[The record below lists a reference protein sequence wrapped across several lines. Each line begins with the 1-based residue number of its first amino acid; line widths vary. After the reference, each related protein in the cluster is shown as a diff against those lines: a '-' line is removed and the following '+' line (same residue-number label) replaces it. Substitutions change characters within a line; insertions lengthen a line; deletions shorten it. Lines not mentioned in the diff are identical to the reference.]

1 MTAFIAWLKNTLHA
15 SCGLFIWKSKKKLIP
30 LPCISSVGQVE
41 SCRARALNNIDLK
54 IKILDPDP
62 LSCISAAISSLLSTP
77 LLQSV
82 LFNTPTIN
90 SIVAIATAVAGL
102 FFSAFNSGSE
112 IAYFSLTPKDLES
125 IADDTRR
132 NRVKQLLDSPE
143 RLLATILVGN
153 NLVNIMIVIVLNYAM
168 NQMFVFN
175 NQVLAFLVQTVIL
188 TFLILLFGEVIPK
201 LYATNNNVSFATG
214 AAPALQALSI
224 LFSPLTKVMVKS
236 MGFVR
241 KAVAKRADDIS
252 AEDLTNALQMS
263 DVKSEDEKDWLEGIL
278 TFGDKTV
285 SEIMTPRIDIVDL
298 DEEETFDNVIKC
310 IVENGY
316 SRMPVYENNP
326 DNIKGILYAKD
337 LLPHI
342 GKETADFNWSKLLR
356 PVYFV
361 PESRRIDDLLED
373 FRKKKIHMAVVV
385 DEFGCT
391 QGLATMEDVL
401 EEIVG
406 DIDDEYD
413 TEEKFYSME
422 DKDTYIF
429 DAKTSITDF
438 LDATDLEE
446 RYFEKYTAEAES
458 IAGLLLNIK
467 GDFLQ
472 EKEKISCGPCDF
484 TVLKVKKYRIAK
496 VKVHINR

>member
-1 MTAFIAWLKNTLHA
+1 M
-15 SCGLFIWKSKKKLIP
+15 
-30 LPCISSVGQVE
+30 
-41 SCRARALNNIDLK
+41 
-54 IKILDPDP
+54 DPDP
-62 LSCISAAISSLLSTP
+62 LSCILSNVAL
-77 LLQSV
+77 LLQQLTSTAAMS
-82 LFNTPTIN
+82 FNAPDLG
-90 SIVAIATAVAGL
+90 SWLAIATALIGL
-102 FFSAFNSGSE
+102 MFSAFNSGSE
-112 IAYFSLTPKDLES
+112 IAYFSLTKKDIDSIEDES
-125 IADDTRR
+125 KR
-132 NRVKQLLDSPE
+132 NRVEHLLEQPE
-143 RLLATILVGN
+143 RLLATILIGN

-168 NQMFVFN
+168 NQMFEFHSPVAN
-175 NQVLAFLVQTVIL
+175 FLIQTVIL

-201 LYATNNNVSFATG
+201 LYATNNNVKFATFV
-214 AAPALQALSI
+214 APALQAMQMF
-224 LFSPLTKVMVKS
+224 FSPISRLMVKS

-241 KAVAKRADDIS
+241 KAVNQHADEIS
-252 AEDLTNALQMS
+252 TEDLTNALQMS
-263 DVKSEDEKDWLEGIL
+263 DVKSPDEKDWLEGIL

-285 SEIMTPRIDIVDL
+285 SEIMTPRIDIVDI
-298 DEEETFDNVIKC
+298 DIEDCFADVVRC

-316 SRMPVYENNP
+316 SRMPVYEDNP

-337 LLPHI
+337 ILPYI
-342 GKETADFNWSKLLR
+342 NKSSDDFQWQKLLR

-361 PESRRIDDLLED
+361 PESRMIDDLLED
-373 FRKKKIHMAVVV
+373 FRKKKIHLAVVV

-413 TEEKFYSME
+413 TEEKFYTKE

-438 LDATDLEE
+438 LDVTGVEE
-446 RYFEKYTAEAES
+446 RHFAKYSDEAES

-467 GDFLQ
+467 GDFLN
-472 EKEKISCGPCDF
+472 EKEKLTCGPCDF

-496 VKVHINR
+496 VKVHINS